1 MDPFFEIRL
10 QPAPRGA
17 RQAAQT
23 IFSQLREA
31 IVAGRL
37 AMGTRLPPPRRAK
50 EYFGISR
57 NTATEVYER
66 LRLDGFISTRPGSGS
81 YVAHHSRRRGWR
93 RRPLAAATPDRR
105 LNAFWLAP
113 ETEAAL
119 NFWRENVPVT
129 AARDAVDLRPALID
143 SRLFP
148 LDLFRQVTTKSLRDL
163 ERRPPR
169 LKSPQ
174 GNQGNYSLREGI
186 AKHLALTRAV
196 ACDPDSILVTAG
208 AQQAFDIVARTLI
221 SPARNKVA
229 VEDPGYPPLR
239 VPFAAA
245 GAQIV
250 PVPVDAEGLCVEAL
264 PSDVAVICVCPSHQF
279 PLGSTLS
286 AMRRRALLQFAR
298 ARGAVI
304 LEDDYDGEFR
314 HGQQASEPLRAE
326 NTADVV
332 IYVGTFSKCMLPSLR
347 LGYLIAP
354 DWALGAMITA
364 KNALDWHCPTPLQIA
379 TAAFISG
386 GHLARHVRRM
396 RRIYEERRGIVT
408 RVIQSRMAPL
418 LEIVPSTYGIQI
430 AAFARQSTKCEHLAA
445 QLAADGVRIHSL
457 DRYYLGKERR
467 DGFVFGLGTA
477 DTEALQRGLKKV
489 QEVLE
494 TADSSRAARRRVGRS
509 AQE

>member
-1 MDPFFEIRL
+1 VFRTRRNEHYSGQIIGIWVAMDPFFEIRL

-430 AAFARQSTKCEHLAA
+430 AAFARQST
-445 QLAADGVRIHSL
+445 
-457 DRYYLGKERR
+457 
-467 DGFVFGLGTA
+467 
-477 DTEALQRGLKKV
+477 
-489 QEVLE
+489 
-494 TADSSRAARRRVGRS
+494 
-509 AQE
+509 